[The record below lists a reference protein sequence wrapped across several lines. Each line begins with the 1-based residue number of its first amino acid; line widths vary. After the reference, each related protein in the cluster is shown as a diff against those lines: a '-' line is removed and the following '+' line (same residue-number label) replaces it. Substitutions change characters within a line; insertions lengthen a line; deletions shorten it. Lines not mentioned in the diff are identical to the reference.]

1 MEAHTINDSS
11 AAPPGR
17 APFPFRANPRHDL
30 PASIV
35 VFLVALP
42 LSLGIAVASGAPVMA
57 GLIAAAVGGIVA
69 GSLGGSPLQVSG
81 PAAGLTVIVAGL
93 IEQFGWQAT
102 CAITVAA
109 GVVQILLGVSR
120 VGRAALAI
128 SPVVVHAMLAGIG
141 LTIVLQQL
149 HVVLGSEPGSN
160 ALDNIVSLPASVAAM
175 NPRALILGVAVVAIL
190 LLWKRLPRKLRSL
203 PGQLAAVV
211 LATAL
216 SLVWGDSIE
225 RIALDGSL
233 LEAVAAPVLPE
244 GNLGAIGIGVVT
256 MALIASVES
265 LLSAVAVDKM
275 QSGPRTNFNR
285 ELFGQGAA
293 NVTSGMLGGLPV
305 TGVIVRSATNVEA
318 GARTRSSAILHG
330 VWILLF
336 SVFLAP
342 VIMMVPQSV
351 LAGLLVVI
359 GVQLVKFAHIKTA
372 LRTGDFLVYA
382 VTVALVVFANLL
394 EGVLVGLALAVLLVL
409 VRVVRSSIHAESTG
423 DDRGRPTWKVVI
435 EGSCSFLTLPRLN
448 RTLYSIPAGARVTV
462 NIEADFIDLS
472 VFEAVGAWRAQHEA
486 TGGEVAVEDHGTFPL
501 GDAAD
506 GAPKRWISRSSLSSG
521 LAPWKRWQRDA
532 APSDAVP
539 AIDDAAAPDTLPV
552 LLGVQNYH
560 ARNAALVRRDTEPL
574 AQGQDPTTLFLTCV
588 DSRVV
593 PNVITS
599 SGPGDLFTVRNVG
612 NAVDR
617 AGGDLSFEAALEF
630 AVEKLN
636 VSTITVCGHSNC
648 GAMQALLATDPSA
661 EHNGGGQ
668 PVGEWLGGMRESR
681 LALAGDHPA
690 GRDAADAGYREVD
703 QLAVVNVAVQLE
715 TLADHPRLR
724 RRVQDGSLSLVGL
737 FYDLS
742 TAGVLHVSA
751 AGIRRLDPV
760 H

>member
-1 MEAHTINDSS
+1 M
-11 AAPPGR
+11 AAPTPDTTP
-17 APFPFRANPRHDL
+17 APARNRIQLPSRGDL
-30 PASIV
+30 RRDVPASIV

-109 GVVQILLGVSR
+109 GVLQILLGISR

-141 LTIVLQQL
+141 ITIVLQQL

-160 ALDNIVSLPASVAAM
+160 AFDNIASIPASLSAV
-175 NPRALILGVAVVAIL
+175 NPQALGLGLVVIAVL
-190 LLWKRLPRKLRSL
+190 LFWKKLPRSFRQL

-211 LATAL
+211 LATLL
-216 SLVWGDSIE
+216 SLAWGNSVE

-233 LEAVAAPVLPE
+233 LEAVSAPVLPQ
-244 GNLGAIGIGVVT
+244 GTWGAIGIGVLT

-342 VIMMVPQSV
+342 VLMMIPQSV
-351 LAGLLVVI
+351 LAGLLVII
-359 GVQLVKFAHIKTA
+359 GVQLVKWAHIKTA

-409 VRVVRSSIHAESTG
+409 VRVVRSSIRAVRLEDGAGSSF
-423 DDRGRPTWKVVI
+423 WKVEI

-448 RTLYSIPAGARVTV
+448 RTLYSIPAGAHVTV
-462 NIEADFIDLS
+462 VIEADFVDLS
-472 VFEAVGAWRAQHEA
+472 VFESVGAWRAQHEA
-486 TGGEVAVEDHGTFPL
+486 TGGTVTVEDHGTFPL
-501 GDAAD
+501 EGAAD

-521 LAPWKRWQRDA
+521 LAPWKRWQTFA
-532 APSDAVP
+532 AP
-539 AIDDAAAPDTLPV
+539 DDAAGSPGPAGPHTLPV
-552 LLGVQNYH
+552 LRGVQNYH
-560 ARNAALVRRDTEPL
+560 LRNAALVRHDTEPL
-574 AQGQDPTTLFLTCV
+574 AQGQDPSTLFLTCV
-588 DSRVV
+588 DSRIV

-612 NAVDR
+612 NAVAR
-617 AGGDLSFEAALEF
+617 SGRDLSFEAALEF
-630 AVEKLN
+630 AVEKLH

-648 GAMQALLATDPSA
+648 GAMQALLATDSDV
-661 EHNGGGQ
+661 EHDGGGQ
-668 PVGEWLGGMRESR
+668 PVGKWLGGLRESR
-681 LALAGDHPA
+681 EALAAGHPV
-690 GRDAADAGYREVD
+690 GRDAAAAGYCEAD
-703 QLAVVNVAVQLE
+703 QLALVNVAVQLDR
-715 TLADHPRLR
+715 LAAHPRLR
-724 RRVQDGSLSLVGL
+724 RRIEDGSLSLVGL

-742 TAGVLHVSA
+742 TANVLHLSST
-751 AGIRRLDPV
+751 GFLRLDPV
-760 H
+760 P